1 MGDVR
6 QFLEA
11 FRKAKLVHGHLR
23 GLFHVV
29 IGRRIATSDGTV
41 ISTGITWRQLAEIL
55 KDLHWDKDYVIEL
68 GLNPQEMPLKDRTR
82 YWYQAISA
90 AKVLSVEAQRE
101 GDQVALI
108 ALGLGFQVGPSPL

>member
-1 MGDVR
+1 
-6 QFLEA
+6 
-11 FRKAKLVHGHLR
+11 
-23 GLFHVV
+23 
-29 IGRRIATSDGTV
+29 
-41 ISTGITWRQLAEIL
+41 
-55 KDLHWDKDYVIEL
+55 
-68 GLNPQEMPLKDRTR
+68 MPLKDRTR